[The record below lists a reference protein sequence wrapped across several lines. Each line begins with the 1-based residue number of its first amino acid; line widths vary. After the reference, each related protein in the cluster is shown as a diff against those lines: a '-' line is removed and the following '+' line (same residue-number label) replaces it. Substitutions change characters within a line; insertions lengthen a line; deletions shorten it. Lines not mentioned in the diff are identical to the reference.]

1 MEELETLIS
10 ECWKFLLEVLYT
22 YMWGRLD
29 GGVSNL
35 TEEQAESYAQTLF
48 LLGVFLRM
56 TQKLGLAVND
66 SIMTRLLLTVEVEQP
81 EFMRVFRQ
89 EKRMNWTT
97 VGQSDKHWGVTYYDV
112 RDMLRGRVKP
122 AQKIKL
128 GYNEAD
134 KSVKLWLIDASTEP
148 SVNLLSLTELGAQL
162 REYAPSFVELEEHP
176 THAIFQEWF
185 RFGEKDAVWTPTPCD
200 FKKGPIHSPMRL
212 NNLLGDKL
220 AKKAGVNVY
229 NFRGLEGNFDQG
241 NSLEPPQK
249 RVRHLSDISEGEVIE
264 LPLPV
269 PALTP
274 ELIGDTVSTTVN
286 QLLQT
291 QLKVTNDKLS
301 LQLARLDSLEGLI
314 TGIDEKLKLITKQ
327 TNDDGESGT
336 YDSIKIKI
344 LNRIFRR
351 LAQVGK

>member
-1 MEELETLIS
+1 METLIT
-10 ECWKFLLEVLYT
+10 ECWKFLLAVLYT
-22 YMWGRLD
+22 YMWGKLD

-56 TQKLGLAVND
+56 ATKLGLAVND

-97 VGQSDKHWGVTYYDV
+97 VGQSDKHWGVTYHDV

-134 KSVKLWLIDASTEP
+134 KSVKLWLLDSSTE
-148 SVNLLSLTELGAQL
+148 SVNLISLTELGAQL
-162 REYAPSFVELEEHP
+162 REYAPIFVEPEGHP
-176 THAIFQEWF
+176 THVIFQDWF

-200 FKKGPIHSPMRL
+200 FKKGPIHSPTRL
-212 NNLLGDKL
+212 NNLLGEKL
-220 AKKAGVNVY
+220 GKKAGAPVNVY
-229 NFRGLEGNFDQG
+229 NFRGLEENFDQG

-249 RVRHLSDISEGEVIE
+249 RMRHLSDISEGEVIE

-274 ELIGDTVSTTVN
+274 ESIGNTVSFSVN
-286 QLLQT
+286 QLLET
-291 QLKVTNDKLS
+291 HLKVTNDKLS
-301 LQLARLDSLEGLI
+301 LSLARLDSLEGLI

-327 TNDDGESGT
+327 TNDGGDTGT
-336 YDSIKIKI
+336 YDNKIKI

-351 LAQVGK
+351 LANVGK